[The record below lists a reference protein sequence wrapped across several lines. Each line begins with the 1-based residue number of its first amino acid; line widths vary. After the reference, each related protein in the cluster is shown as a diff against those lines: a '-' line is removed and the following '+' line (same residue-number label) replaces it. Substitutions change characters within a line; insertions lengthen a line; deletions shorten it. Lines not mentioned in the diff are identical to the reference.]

1 MKVPF
6 HVPEQVGRAPS
17 SIVRVLLMS
26 VVTAGVAICF
36 PAIKAG
42 LAFSSPLKFAGL
54 RTLIAGLAILVAAAL
69 MRQSLWLPKRLV
81 MWVLPLGL
89 TATTFTF
96 GSMFLSPKFTSTAVA
111 SVLGNMQPLAV
122 IVFAAIFLS
131 ERITR
136 WKGCVVLLGLI
147 GVTLIAVRATASAS
161 GESNASLL
169 GAALALLSSLSA
181 AGASI
186 MFKKLRP
193 ARNLIALT
201 RWQMVAGSIPLFG
214 LSILLEKDLT
224 VRWNLSFIGIL
235 LLLAIVGSALTTV
248 VWVWLLQKY
257 EAGTLSLY
265 LFLTPVFAIV
275 VAYVTFRERLDWIQ
289 LGGVAAILAGIA
301 FDLLHPAHIPVGN
314 SIERSV
320 TAVGTEEPRNE

>member
-1 MKVPF
+1 MKAPF

-17 SIVRVLLMS
+17 SIVRALLMS
-26 VVTAGVAICF
+26 VVTAGAAICF

-42 LAFSSPLKFAGL
+42 LAFSPPLKFAAL

-69 MRQSLWLPKRLV
+69 TRQSLWLPRRLV

-96 GSMFLSPKFTSTAVA
+96 GSMFLSPEFTSTAVA

-122 IVFAAIFLS
+122 IVFAVIFLS

-136 WKGCVVLLGLI
+136 RKACAVLLGLA
-147 GVTLIAVRATASAS
+147 GVVLIAVRANASAS
-161 GESNASLL
+161 GESNATLL

-186 MFKKLRP
+186 MFKKLSP
-193 ARNLIALT
+193 AGKLITLT
-201 RWQMVAGSIPLFG
+201 GWQMVAGSLPLFA
-214 LSILLEKDLT
+214 LSTLFEKDLT
-224 VRWNLSFIGIL
+224 VRWNFSFVGIL

-257 EAGTLSLY
+257 DAGTLSLY

-275 VAYVTFRERLDWIQ
+275 TAFVTFRERLDWIQ
-289 LGGVAAILAGIA
+289 LSGGAAILAGIA
-301 FDLLHPAHIPVGN
+301 FDLLHPAHIPVSN
-314 SIERSV
+314 SIEPSV
-320 TAVGTEEPRNE
+320 SAVGTEEPRNE